1 MTTLQAEIYLHKMAK
16 DDDND
21 EDMMSA
27 KEDFYFVPNSYIQE
41 PTKEDLQAAK
51 FHAEGKNP
59 SKCEPEPSTINEF
72 VGEEAIIDFQALLD
86 LGLDPVDPNNVGVV
100 PDENPNMYVL
110 KFILYIIYPI
120 LYVPI
125 STINNFPVQVMKSSR
140 P

>member
-1 MTTLQAEIYLHKMAK
+1 MAK

-59 SKCEPEPSTINEF
+59 SKCEPEPSTINES
-72 VGEEAIIDFQALLD
+72 GGDEAIIALLD
-86 LGLDPVDPNNVGVV
+86 FVLDPNNVNIGVV
-100 PDENPNMYVL
+100 DENPNMYVVN
-110 KFILYIIYPI
+110 FILHTNYPI
-120 LYVPI
+120 L
-125 STINNFPVQVMKSSR
+125 
-140 P
+140 

>member
-1 MTTLQAEIYLHKMAK
+1 MAK

-21 EDMMSA
+21 EDMMSD
-27 KEDFYFVPNSYIQE
+27 KEDFYFVPNTFIQE

-59 SKCEPEPSTINEF
+59 INSEPKPSTIG
-72 VGEEAIIDFQALLD
+72 GEDAIIDFPALLDLGSVD

-110 KFILYIIYPI
+110 KFILYKIIPYSMYLFLQLI
-120 LYVPI
+120 I
-125 STINNFPVQVMKSSR
+125 FQ
-140 P
+140 

>member
-1 MTTLQAEIYLHKMAK
+1 MAK
-16 DDDND
+16 DDEND

-100 PDENPNMYVL
+100 PDENPNMYVV
-110 KFILYIIYPI
+110 KFILYTNYPI

-125 STINNFPVQVMKSSR
+125 STINNFPIQVMKSSR
-140 P
+140 AQCPHQKP

>member
-1 MTTLQAEIYLHKMAK
+1 MAK

-21 EDMMSA
+21 EDMMSD

-59 SKCEPEPSTINEF
+59 SKCEPEPSTINESG
-72 VGEEAIIDFQALLD
+72 GEEAIIDLQALLELD

-100 PDENPNMYVL
+100 PDENPNMYVV
-110 KFILYIIYPI
+110 KFILYTNYPI

-125 STINNFPVQVMKSSR
+125 STINNFPIQVMKSSR
-140 P
+140 AQCPHQKP

>member
-59 SKCEPEPSTINEF
+59 SKCEPEPSTINESG
-72 VGEEAIIDFQALLD
+72 GEEAIIDFQALLD
-86 LGLDPVDPNNVGVV
+86 LDLDPFDPNNVGVV
-100 PDENPNMYVL
+100 PDENPNMYVV
-110 KFILYIIYPI
+110 KFILYTYPYSMYLFLQLII
-120 LYVPI
+120 
-125 STINNFPVQVMKSSR
+125 FQFK
-140 P
+140 

>member
-1 MTTLQAEIYLHKMAK
+1 MSTLQAEIYLHKMAK

-59 SKCEPEPSTINEF
+59 SKCEPEPSTINESG
-72 VGEEAIIDFQALLD
+72 GEEAIIDFQALLD
-86 LGLDPVDPNNVGVV
+86 LDLDPFDPNNVGVV
-100 PDENPNMYVL
+100 PDENPNMYVV
-110 KFILYIIYPI
+110 KFILYTYPYSMYLFLQLII
-120 LYVPI
+120 
-125 STINNFPVQVMKSSR
+125 FQFK
-140 P
+140 